1 MTAPHEDYPVEQAL
15 TGGTLQAVGWYRFY
29 FGDERWEWSA
39 EVAQIHGYRP
49 GTVTPTTQLVLSHKH
64 PDDYKYI
71 AATLDDIR
79 RTHKPLS
86 TRHRIITVQGQTR
99 DIVIIGERLHDDTG
113 EVIGTQGFY
122 LDVTPTNEE
131 RQESISQALIEIAEN
146 RASIEQAKGV
156 LIYIYGIGPA
166 AAFDLLNGDP
176 RKATSN
182 CVRSPSKCWPTSSHS
197 STTRAL
203 PYHAQHSTSCSLQP
217 TNAWPQIT
225 LNPFRLRLGIR

>member
-39 EVAQIHGYRP
+39 EVAEIHGYRP
-49 GTVTPTTQLVLSHKH
+49 GTFTPTTQLVLSHKH

-99 DIVIIGERLHDDTG
+99 DIVIIGEPLHDDTG

-131 RQESISQALIEIAEN
+131 RQASISQALIEITEN

-156 LIYIYGIGPA
+156 LIYIYGIGPD
-166 AAFDLLNGDP
+166 AAFDLL
-176 RKATSN
+176 RWRSQEATSN
-182 CVRSPSKCWPTSSHS
+182 FERSPSKCWPTSSHS

-203 PYHAQHSTSCSLQP
+203 PNTRNIRRAVPNSPP
-217 TNAWPQIT
+217 T
-225 LNPFRLRLGIR
+225 RGRK